1 MPSEQVHFLKT
12 DVSKYEDNLALFRTA
27 FEKYGKV
34 DHALAI
40 AGIVEQG
47 NWFDAGL
54 TLESVEK
61 VVIDDH
67 KFPVER

>member
-1 MPSEQVHFLKT
+1 M
-12 DVSKYEDNLALFRTA
+12 DVSRYDNNLDLFRTA

-47 NWFDAGL
+47 NWFDPAL
-54 TLESVEK
+54 TMESVKK
-61 VVIDDH
+61 VWSGL
-67 KFPVER
+67 